1 MVVRIIGLTW
11 KRFRKSSWDLYS
23 IFAVTGTVVTT
34 LLDLSQYNNNLYT
47 QLHKFFLVS
56 IALLL
61 IPRNNQL
68 DQLFK
73 TAAASLS
80 AIGNLLATW
89 FVLFLVYAIA
99 LTQTLGLTRF
109 GGNENGN
116 LNFRNV
122 PKALILLFR
131 MSCGEGWNQI
141 MEDFATITYPNCN
154 VGQEFYDS
162 DCGSAAWARTLF
174 ISWNILSMYI
184 FVSLFVSLIFESF
197 SYVYQR
203 SSSSLSA
210 INRKEIR
217 RFKQAWATFD
227 PEGTGF
233 ISREVFPRLLGELS
247 GVFEMRIYDGD
258 HTVNRILENCRV
270 EVRGNETPPPGVIYG
285 VDLAE
290 LNRQVR
296 MIDSHEIRD
305 RRTRMETFFQEIMVS
320 AHPTRG
326 VNFTSCLMILAHY
339 NVISDHKSLRLEE
352 YLRRRAR
359 LQRVKEEVDRRI
371 VKGFFDMMF
380 WFRQFRSRHDYRH
393 SARMVNVPQ
402 FAVPEIFVDDQ
413 DANVS
418 PPSDNFPGLLGDS
431 PYVPAQDGSSTG
443 RPSLDASGIRHRSN
457 SGPGSPQRS
466 DGSPALSPQLG
477 PYTGSRS
484 PSGRSPTLSP
494 HHSPSPS
501 AESGNFNWTL
511 SPSPGGGGGAF
522 DGPSDSLSPRGGR
535 SRAGSTADRQ
545 NVLGDFGN
553 SAWGESIR
561 RSFTLRRS
569 GTRGRGS
576 RRGRG
581 GGTDALL

>member
-1 MVVRIIGLTW
+1 MIGLTW

-23 IFAVTGTVVTT
+23 ILAVTGTVVTT
-34 LLDLSQYNNNLYT
+34 LLDLSDFKLSQSKKNLHV

-56 IALLL
+56 IALML

-109 GGNENGN
+109 GPNENGN

-122 PKALILLFR
+122 PKGLILLFR
-131 MSCGEGWNQI
+131 MSCGEGWNEI

-154 VGQEFYDS
+154 VGKEFYDS
-162 DCGSAAWARTLF
+162 DCGSAAWARILF

-184 FVSLFVSLIFESF
+184 FVSLFVSLIYESF
-197 SYVYQR
+197 SYVYQTSR
-203 SSSSLSA
+203 GLA
-210 INRKEIR
+210 VINRKEIR

-233 ISREVFPRLLGELS
+233 IPRDVFPRLLGELS

-258 HTVNRILENCRV
+258 QSVHSILENCRV
-270 EVRGNETPPPGVIYG
+270 ETRGNETPPPGSIHG
-285 VDLAE
+285 VNLPE
-290 LNRQVR
+290 LNRQLR
-296 MIDSHEIRD
+296 MIDVDEIR
-305 RRTRMETFFQEIMVS
+305 RRRYRMERFYQEIMVS

-326 VNFTSCLMILAHY
+326 INFTSCLMILAHY

-359 LQRVKEEVDRRI
+359 LQRVDEEVDRRV
-371 VKGFFDMMF
+371 VKGFFDMMY
-380 WFRQFRSRHDYRH
+380 WLRWFRSRHDFRY

-402 FAVPEIFVDDQ
+402 FAVPEIYVDDQ
-413 DANVS
+413 DVVTTEQPASVSGPLDDPYMVS
-418 PPSDNFPGLLGDS
+418 PRDS
-431 PYVPAQDGSSTG
+431 GRPT
-443 RPSLDASGIRHRSN
+443 RPSLDIGGMRHRN
-457 SGPGSPQRS
+457 SVSGSPSRS
-466 DGSPALSPQLG
+466 DGSPNISPQRGPYRGSLSPSG
-477 PYTGSRS
+477 
-484 PSGRSPTLSP
+484 GRSPTLSP

-501 AESGNFNWTL
+501 AESAGFDWNVARTSGMGFDGTSDRL
-511 SPSPGGGGGAF
+511 SPQ
-522 DGPSDSLSPRGGR
+522 GGR
-535 SRAGSTADRQ
+535 SRAGSSVNRQ
-545 NVLGDFGN
+545 DVIDVFDN

-561 RSFTLRRS
+561 RSFTVRRS
-569 GTRGRGS
+569 GTRGGSSRPRGD
-576 RRGRG
+576 RP
-581 GGTDALL
+581 DPMP

>member
-1 MVVRIIGLTW
+1 MRVVGLTW

-23 IFAVTGTVVTT
+23 VLSITGTVITT
-34 LLDLSQYNNNLYT
+34 LLDLSRYKDQLYD
-47 QLHKFFLVS
+47 QLHKLFLVS

-73 TAAASLS
+73 TAAASLT

-99 LTQTLGLTRF
+99 LTQTFGLTRF
-109 GGNENGN
+109 GSSENGN
-116 LNFRNV
+116 VNFRNV

-131 MSCGEGWNQI
+131 MSMGEGWNQV
-141 MEDFATITYPNCN
+141 MEDFATIRYPNCVN
-154 VGQEFYDS
+154 SKTFYDS
-162 DCGSAAWARTLF
+162 DCGSTAWARSLF

-203 SSSSLSA
+203 SSGLSV

-233 ISREVFPRLLGELS
+233 IPKEVFPRLLGELS
-247 GVFEMRIYDGD
+247 GVFEMRIYAGSD
-258 HTVNRILENCRV
+258 HSVNRILEKCRV
-270 EVRGNETPPPGVIYG
+270 GIRGNETPPLGVVHG
-285 VDLAE
+285 VDIE
-290 LNRQVR
+290 RLNDQLRT
-296 MIDSHEIRD
+296 IDVADIR
-305 RRTRMETFFQEIMVS
+305 RRRRRMEIFFQEIMVS
-320 AHPTRG
+320 AHPDRG

-339 NVISDHKSLRLEE
+339 NVILDSKSLRLEE

-359 LQRVKEEVDRRI
+359 LQRVEEEVRRRV

-380 WFRQFRSRHDYRH
+380 WSRQFRSRLDFRH
-393 SARMVNVPQ
+393 SARMVNIPQ

-413 DANVS
+413 DADIDVS
-418 PPSDNFPGLLGDS
+418 PQSDTFPPS
-431 PYVPAQDGSSTG
+431 VPLKDGSPTGTRG
-443 RPSLDASGIRHRSN
+443 RPSLDVGGRPSLDTTGLRHRGDSV
-457 SGPGSPQRS
+457 SGSPSRS
-466 DGSPALSPQLG
+466 SQGSGSHISPQL
-477 PYTGSRS
+477 S
-484 PSGRSPTLSP
+484 PNRLG
-494 HHSPSPS
+494 HSPSPS
-501 AESGNFNWTL
+501 ADITLQWEYDGPGGSTSPIGGL
-511 SPSPGGGGGAF
+511 SPV
-522 DGPSDSLSPRGGR
+522 GGR
-535 SRAGSTADRQ
+535 SRAGSSVDRQ
-545 NVLGDFGN
+545 NVLDVFDN

-561 RSFTLRRS
+561 RSFTLSRRA
-569 GTRGRGS
+569 TRGRGS

-581 GGTDALL
+581 DRD